1 MLNKK
6 NQIISNESISN
17 NTVPTMSVSVY
28 IPKAVENNDPIIHTD
43 PVIHRSE
50 WCLNRMLYNGELV
63 FIKEN
68 GKVRLMPQPAAKMIY
83 DLTVMSLCSGEDEEF
98 DHI

>member
-6 NQIISNESISN
+6 NQIISNESVSN
-17 NTVPTMSVSVY
+17 NVIPTMSVRVY
-28 IPKAVENNDPIIHTD
+28 IPKAVENNDFDFHID
-43 PVIHRSE
+43 PVFHRSE
-50 WCLNRMLYNGELV
+50 GCLDNMLYNGGLV

-68 GKVRLMPQPAAKMIY
+68 GKVRLMPQPTAKMIF
-83 DLTVMSLCSGEDEEF
+83 DLTVLSLCSGEDEEF